1 MTMDCHRVE
10 ELLSSY
16 VNDELTEELS
26 VALSEHLRDCSSCRL
41 VEEELLALRSLCK
54 QDSRP
59 SLADTKAF
67 DLLANIKSQVA
78 SEKEMA
84 SADNEILT
92 MEEAAAFLRVSPRD
106 LEEEFDTLP
115 VFMIGNKLRVRRSQL
130 LLWVEERERKT
141 RGRRLFTLV
150 NE

>member
-1 MTMDCHRVE
+1 MTMDCQQVE

-16 VNDELTEELS
+16 VNNELTKGLR
-26 VALSEHLRDCSSCRL
+26 VAVAAHLQDCSTCQL
-41 VEEELLALRSLCK
+41 AEEEYLALQSLC
-54 QDSRP
+54 QRDARP
-59 SLADTKAF
+59 TLADTKAF
-67 DLLANIKSQVA
+67 SVLENIKSQVA

-84 SADNEILT
+84 ATDHEILT

-141 RGRRLFTLV
+141 RGRRLFSLV